1 MQRLSSNEAFMQLAP
16 FCAEGRESDADGA
29 RMSVSSSGGGI
40 VADRTC
46 ADAVSFRF
54 GSVTS
59 SSMKVSNH
67 SGTWELQ
74 PYK

>member
-29 RMSVSSSGGGI
+29 RMSVSSSGI

-54 GSVTS
+54 GSVAS
-59 SSMKVSNH
+59 SSMTVSNH

>member
-29 RMSVSSSGGGI
+29 RVSVSTSGCGI

-46 ADAVSFRF
+46 ADAVYFHF
-54 GSVTS
+54 GSVAS
-59 SSMKVSNH
+59 SSMKVSYH

-74 PYK
+74 RNK